1 MVIMCHLP
9 TTPRAGRA
17 GDKEAMTQYPE
28 LGGSTH
34 LSSSLSLGIRTLSNI
49 QIPSSA
55 PCKPREKNE
64 FVQCHRP
71 GKEHNHCS
79 KWEPDLDFAELATTT
94 HYQWVKIE
102 QKFEI
107 FYKTSKYFY
116 LSTMYLYWNHC
127 IC

>member
-1 MVIMCHLP
+1 MRSIEQLICVSHCKICYFLQNPMKWELYSFN
-9 TTPRAGRA
+9 RW
-17 GDKEAMTQYPE
+17 ETQ
-28 LGGSTH
+28 
-34 LSSSLSLGIRTLSNI
+34 
-49 QIPSSA
+49 
-55 PCKPREKNE
+55 PREKNE